1 MAIPQKIKKFRRSVG
16 LILLP
21 VIGLYNAAYS
31 IENVLWQGSPLPI
44 EISVGTERR
53 IDLPEPIVD
62 MNMPGPEHQ
71 ATEVLLTREGRLF
84 LKPKQAYGPTRIKL
98 VSMTGELYM
107 LDVTAVAVAEGEAQ
121 KPIST
126 DNIVVI
132 NPMAGGGMAGAGQ
145 GDGRNGQNIPAS
157 NNPDLANAQAKP
169 SVLNNQANNPYMPDF
184 LKKDM
189 TLTGGNNSSAN
200 AAPDYIAM
208 ARYAMSHFA
217 GPKRLIPKMAAN
229 QVAVKQPG
237 KHWLRVV
244 NNGLEVRALAQWN
257 INGHFVTAIYVR
269 NKTPRAIEFDPRGI
283 RGDIKFVG
291 AMHTF
296 LRPRGESGDEGLW
309 AVVTDQPF
317 NIAIK

>member
-1 MAIPQKIKKFRRSVG
+1 MAIPQKIKKLLYIFPLISVFNHA
-16 LILLP
+16 L
-21 VIGLYNAAYS
+21 S
-31 IENVLWQGSPLPI
+31 IENMLWNGSPLAI
-44 EISVGTERR
+44 EIAVGTERR

-62 MNMPGPEHQ
+62 MNMPGPEHK

-84 LKPKQAYGPTRIKL
+84 LKPKQAFGTTRIKL

-107 LDVTAVAVAEGEAQ
+107 LDVTAVAVAEGE
-121 KPIST
+121 KSIST

-169 SVLNNQANNPYMPDF
+169 SVLNNQANNPYMPGF

-189 TLTGGNNSSAN
+189 TLTGGNTPSAN

-244 NNGLEVRALAQWN
+244 NNGLEVRALAQWS